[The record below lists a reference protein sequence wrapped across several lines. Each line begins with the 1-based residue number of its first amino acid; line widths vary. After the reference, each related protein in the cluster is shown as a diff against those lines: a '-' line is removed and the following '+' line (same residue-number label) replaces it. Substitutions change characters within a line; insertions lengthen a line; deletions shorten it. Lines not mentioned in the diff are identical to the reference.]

1 MNQQSHNIAN
11 RLNVWLPLLFA
22 MVLVAGMLIGMRLQL
37 ETPTVVMDA
46 QGNNLPEG
54 GKLEEILRY
63 IDAKYVDNVSRDKL
77 MDEAIHDVLK
87 QLDPH
92 SNYIPAE
99 HLQEVNE
106 QLEGNFDGIGVEFLI
121 LEDTVVVVAPL
132 SGGPAEEAGVLASD
146 KIIYVEDSLIA
157 GVGTTSA
164 GIVDLLRGERG
175 SKVKISVLRGTETKL
190 RQFTLTRDEI
200 PMHSVDVAYM
210 LDNKTGYI
218 KINRFSATTY
228 EEFMKSLEK
237 LVEKQGMKDLV
248 IDLRQNP
255 GGYLQQATNIL
266 SQLFKEKGKLLVYT
280 EGRSVHR
287 SDYETTGR
295 TFYDIKNIAVLIDEG
310 SASASEIMAGAL
322 QDHDRA
328 YILGRR
334 SFGKGL
340 VQEQYDLRDGSALR
354 LTVARYFTPSGR
366 SIQKSYT
373 DKTAYENDVWDRFE
387 SGELYAEDRINVAD
401 TTQFYTSSGRVVYG
415 GGGIM
420 PDVFVPIDTVVLN
433 EYYVELRQHVPQF
446 VYRYVTSNRKKFEY
460 SSVEQFK
467 RNFTVTDQI
476 MNAFLE
482 YATTQNAP
490 KDAKQL
496 NAIKPE
502 LKRYMK
508 ARFARQLFDDES
520 FFKIWNEQDP
530 VVRKALQT
538 IYKSYPIS
546 EYQHQRQQAEK

>member
-1 MNQQSHNIAN
+1 MNQQPRGNVN
-11 RLNVWLPLLFA
+11 RLNIWLPLLFA
-22 MVLVAGMLIGMRLQL
+22 LVLVAGMLIGMRLQS
-37 ETPTVVMDA
+37 ETPTVVIDA
-46 QGNNLPEG
+46 QGNNTPEG

-77 MDEAIHDVLK
+77 VDDAIHDILK

-92 SNYIPAE
+92 SNYIPSE

-132 SGGPAEEAGVLASD
+132 AGGPAEEAGILASD

-157 GVGTTSA
+157 GVGTTST
-164 GIVDLLRGERG
+164 GIMDLLRGERG
-175 SKVKISVLRGTETKL
+175 SKVKISVLRGNEPKL

-200 PMHSVDVAYM
+200 PMHSIDVAYM

-266 SQLFKEKGKLLVYT
+266 SQLFKDKGKLLVYT

-287 SDYETTGR
+287 SDYESTGR
-295 TFYDIKNIAVLIDEG
+295 TFYNIKNIAVLIDEG

-328 YILGRR
+328 YIIGRR

-373 DKTAYENDVWDRFE
+373 NKDEYDNDVWDRLE
-387 SGELYAEDRINVAD
+387 SGELSSEERMNVAD
-401 TTQFYTSSGRVVYG
+401 TTKYYTSSGRVVYG

-433 EYYVELRQHVPQF
+433 EYYAELRQHVPQF
-446 VYRYVTSNRKKFEY
+446 AYRYTTNNRSKFEY
-460 SSVEQFK
+460 SSLEQFK
-467 RNFTVTDQI
+467 RNFSVTDQ
-476 MNAFLE
+476 MLNAFMD
-482 YATTQNAP
+482 YAASQKVQ
-490 KDAKQL
+490 KDPKQL
-496 NAIKPE
+496 AAIKPE
-502 LKRYMK
+502 LKLYMK

-520 FFKIWNEQDP
+520 FYKIWNEQDP

-538 IYKSYPIS
+538 IYKSNPIS
-546 EYQHQRQQAEK
+546 EYQHKYQQAGK

>member
-1 MNQQSHNIAN
+1 MNQQPRSFSN
-11 RLNVWLPLLFA
+11 RLNVWLPLIFA
-22 MVLVAGMLIGMRLQL
+22 MVLVAGMLIGMRLQS
-37 ETPTVVMDA
+37 ETPTIVVDA
-46 QGNNLPEG
+46 QGNNTQEG

-77 MDEAIHDVLK
+77 VDEAIHDILK

-92 SNYIPAE
+92 SNYIPSD

-132 SGGPAEEAGVLASD
+132 SGGPAEDAGILASD

-175 SKVKISVLRGTETKL
+175 SKVKISILRGSESKL

-200 PMHSVDVAYM
+200 PMHSIDVAYM
-210 LDNKTGYI
+210 LDHKTGYI
-218 KINRFSATTY
+218 KVNRFSATTY
-228 EEFMKSLEK
+228 EEFMKGLEK
-237 LVEKQGMKDLV
+237 LVEKQGMKDLI

-255 GGYLQQATNIL
+255 GGYLQQATNML
-266 SQLFKEKGKLLVYT
+266 SQLFKDKGKLLVYT

-295 TFYDIKNIAVLIDEG
+295 TFYEINNIAVLIDEG

-366 SIQKSYT
+366 SIQKSYA
-373 DKTAYENDVWDRFE
+373 DKDAYESDVWDRFE
-387 SGELYAEDRINVAD
+387 SGELYSEDQVDIAD
-401 TTQFYTSSGRVVYG
+401 TTKYYTSNGRVVYG

-433 EYYVELRQHVPQF
+433 EYYMQLRQHVPQF
-446 VYRYVTSNRKKFEY
+446 TYRYVTGNRKKIEY
-460 SSVEQFK
+460 NSLEQFK
-467 RNFTVTDQI
+467 RNFNITDQI
-476 MNAFLE
+476 LNAFLD
-482 YATTQNAP
+482 YATTQKVP
-490 KDAKQL
+490 KDTKQL
-496 NAIKPE
+496 AAIKPE

-520 FFKIWNEQDP
+520 FYKIWNEQDP

-538 IYKSYPIS
+538 IRKSNPIT
-546 EYQHQRQQAEK
+546 EYQHQYQRAEK